1 MLPGD
6 IIGLPGSFLEKACYS
21 VIAIS
26 EMRLQVCSVNEYVRL
41 CYKRPQ
47 FGLVLSWLAVQEL
60 LTCAEHVINTGRRTP
75 LERVAHFLLEMYS
88 RLEAVGLASNDVFE
102 LPFSQEVMSDVLGLS
117 VPHLNRTLAK
127 LRNDGLLQVTDSRLY
142 LISKMELE
150 ILSHFQALKLAHV
163 PPMGSRVPA

>member
-1 MLPGD
+1 M
-6 IIGLPGSFLEKACYS
+6 
-21 VIAIS
+21 
-26 EMRLQVCSVNEYVRL
+26 
-41 CYKRPQ
+41 
-47 FGLVLSWLAVQEL
+47 QEL

-127 LRNDGLLQVTDSRLY
+127 LRNDGLLQVTDSRLLSSARWNSRY
-142 LISKMELE
+142 L
-150 ILSHFQALKLAHV
+150 V
-163 PPMGSRVPA
+163 TSRH